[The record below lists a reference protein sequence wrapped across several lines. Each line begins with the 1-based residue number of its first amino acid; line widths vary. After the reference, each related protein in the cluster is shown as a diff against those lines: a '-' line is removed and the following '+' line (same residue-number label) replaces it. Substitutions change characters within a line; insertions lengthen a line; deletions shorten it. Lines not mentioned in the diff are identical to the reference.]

1 MLFENFGIGMI
12 ARRRIY
18 VESPRL
24 VALAIQVC
32 LPLSY
37 LAFEVD
43 RHIEIRTR
51 RVSFTVKIAMLILVG
66 VTRAIRV
73 SVAICMN

>member
-12 ARRRIY
+12 ARHRIH

-24 VALAIQVC
+24 VALAISSVSTIE
-32 LPLSY
+32 L

-43 RHIEIRTR
+43 KHLELRTR
-51 RVSFTVKIAMLILVG
+51 RVSFTVKMAMLILVG
-66 VTRAIRV
+66 VTRAVRV
-73 SVAICMN
+73 SVAICTN